1 MDAIR
6 IQHSR
11 PAIDKDDIDSA
22 IKVLSSG
29 KLATG
34 DEVRMFL
41 KDVCRY
47 VGLDNCGGV
56 VTNSGTNALY
66 LALRS
71 LGVGNV
77 YGIHLEP
84 RMCDDEVI
92 IPSYVCRSVL
102 SAVEQTGATPVLA
115 DIGSHGYNIDP
126 DDCRIRMTKN
136 TKAIIVPHMFGTPAG
151 IDRFIELSQESGV
164 PVIEDCAQSI
174 GAGYDGKKVGS
185 FGNLSIFSFYATKC
199 MTSGGH
205 GGMAV
210 SDSADIIEILNRL
223 TQYDKTKE
231 HSESYNYSLT
241 DLQAVIG
248 RQQLKK
254 LDSFI
259 ERRQDIAG
267 IYDEVFNDLE
277 QEIPSSGGIY
287 FRYIIEVEC
296 PDHYIRE
303 MKNQGIICERPVFK
317 PLHQYLKLDSKNYPN
332 TERAMEYAISIPI
345 YPSMSDA
352 EIDYVCKAIKTV
364 WGK

>member
-1 MDAIR
+1 MNAMC

-11 PAIDKDDIDSA
+11 PTIDKDDIYSA
-22 IKVLSSG
+22 IKVLSAG

-47 VGLDNCGGV
+47 MGLDNCGGV

-71 LGVGNV
+71 LGIGTV

-84 RMCDDEVI
+84 GICNDEVI

-102 SAVEQTGATPVLA
+102 SAVEHTGATPVVA
-115 DIGSHGYNIDP
+115 DIGFHGYNIDP
-126 DDCRIRMTKN
+126 DDCRIRMTQN
-136 TKAIIVPHMFGTPAG
+136 TRAIIVPHMFGTPAE
-151 IDRFIELSQESGV
+151 IDKLIELSRESEV

-174 GAGYDGKKVGS
+174 GASHDGKKVGS
-185 FGNLSIFSFYATKC
+185 FGDLSIFSFYATKC

-205 GGMAV
+205 GGMV
-210 SDSADIIEILNRL
+210 ITGSADIIESLNSL
-223 TQYDKTKE
+223 TQYDKTQK

-259 ERRQDIAG
+259 ERRQNIAG
-267 IYDEVFNDLE
+267 IYDEVFNSIQ
-277 QEIPSSGGIY
+277 QEIPSDGGIY

-317 PLHQYLKLDSKNYPN
+317 PLHQYLKIDSKNYPN
-332 TERAMEYAISIPI
+332 TEKAMEHAISN
-345 YPSMSDA
+345 
-352 EIDYVCKAIKTV
+352 E
-364 WGK
+364 